1 MVSSNM
7 KENNEQFS
15 GNELDELGNGDIKSI
30 LEKEISK
37 NNERKYRG
45 KRRLSLLIA
54 IGMSLLTGI
63 GYLYLQKEKTPIESH
78 QKKIN
83 QKKESSRVQGFEVE
97 NDILLTFNSFVI
109 PFKENKKFSCLSLSI
124 SFNLPNKELKRE
136 MIEKKYQL
144 RGIIYD
150 TLREEI
156 NKRKDV
162 PPLERAKYLII
173 REIDKALSAG
183 KVNEIYINQ
192 FFAV

>member
-37 NNERKYRG
+37 NNKRKYRG

-63 GYLYLQKEKTPIESH
+63 GYLYLQKEKIPIESH

-83 QKKESSRVQGFEVE
+83 QEKESSRVQGFKVE

-109 PFKENKKFSCLSLSI
+109 PFKENKEFSCLSLSI